1 MHAGV
6 YFCVQRMW
14 MIIKAMNTM
23 RSKEK
28 YEYESPMVQIIELV
42 QEGVV
47 CASGRRDNY
56 GNAIEDEWN

>member
-1 MHAGV
+1 
-6 YFCVQRMW
+6 MW

>member
-1 MHAGV
+1 MD
-6 YFCVQRMW
+6 M
-14 MIIKAMNTM
+14 ML
-23 RSKEK
+23 SKGK
-28 YEYESPMVQIIELV
+28 YKYESPMVQIIELV